1 MFQSL
6 LEVDAEAFD
15 AQGPFMLRGLSICLN
30 QSRKHLQYVT
40 GRFGLGAANH
50 LVLLPAPTAARA
62 AQYGV

>member
-1 MFQSL
+1 MSGCRVWHQCWLCIPAVPFCQVLQVFQLL

-40 GRFGLGAANH
+40 
-50 LVLLPAPTAARA
+50 
-62 AQYGV
+62 